1 MATTAPVNLDTLRD
15 QVIQATKMLLNTG
28 VLSHS
33 QHGNVSAR
41 VPGTDHILLTSISTL
56 SDLRRE
62 HLPLLHLDGRVLEG
76 ELEPISA
83 EIVPM
88 HTIVYRE
95 RPDVGAVIHTHSPF
109 ATVFAVANRPIECC
123 YEGLARF
130 DVVDPV
136 PVARY
141 GPRGSE
147 ESVRYIQEVITPAS
161 KAVLLQ
167 NHGLLAFERDVLAA
181 ARIVIVLEEA
191 AELAIRATAIGGATL
206 IPRDQATY
214 AQRRAAEFAA
224 RGTLTAK
231 RA

>member
-1 MATTAPVNLDTLRD
+1 MSVISPTNFAALRES
-15 QVIQATKMLLNTG
+15 VVQAARQLVATG

-33 QHGNVSAR
+33 QHGNISAR
-41 VPGTDHILLTSISTL
+41 MPGERQIVLTSTSTL
-56 SDLRRE
+56 SGLKPE
-62 HLPLLHLDGRVLEG
+62 QLPLLDLEGNVLEG

-88 HTIVYRE
+88 HTAVYLERE
-95 RPDVGAVIHTHSPF
+95 DVGGVIHTHSPF
-109 ATVFAVANRPIECC
+109 ATVFAVANKPIECC

-130 DVVDPV
+130 DMVDPV
-136 PVARY
+136 AVARY

-147 ESVRYIQEVITPAS
+147 ESVRYIREAITRTS

-167 NHGLLAFERDVLAA
+167 NHGILAFDRDVLSA
-181 ARIVIVLEEA
+181 ARIVVVLEEA

-206 IPRDQATY
+206 ISREDATY

-224 RGTLTAK
+224 RGTA
-231 RA
+231 RAG